1 MEEARALISV
11 FHELNATNDRKIALF
26 SSSLIGLFGST
37 RMFEDFLS
45 DLDKSLT
52 NGTISAPVKERA
64 TNLARTYIP
73 QVAQLN
79 GIDDINGL
87 NVSAEQLR
95 AIKTSPPHERKEGV
109 RTILA
114 ALIRIL
120 EAVKMVG

>member
-79 GIDDINGL
+79 GIEDINGL
-87 NVSAEQLR
+87 NVSIEQLR
-95 AIKTSPPHERKEGV
+95 AIKTAPPHERKEGV
-109 RTILA
+109 RIILA
-114 ALIRIL
+114 ALIKIL
-120 EAVKMVG
+120 EAVKSVG

>member
-45 DLDKSLT
+45 DLDTSLT

-79 GIDDINGL
+79 GIEDINGL

-95 AIKTSPPHERKEGV
+95 AIKTTPPHERKEGV
-109 RTILA
+109 RIILA
-114 ALIRIL
+114 ALIKIL
-120 EAVKMVG
+120 EAVKKVG